1 MKKDSLSITDNRNGK
16 TYEIPIENGSIRAP
30 DLRQI
35 KLDPD
40 DFGVMSY
47 DPAYMNTA
55 ACASSITY
63 IDGEK
68 SILRYRGYPIEELA
82 EKSSFLECAYLLLYG
97 ELPTREQL
105 EHWTTRIMRH
115 TYIHENL
122 VRIIE
127 SFRYDAHPMGILISS
142 VAAMSTFHAEAR
154 NVDDPEVR
162 EKQIWRILGKL
173 PTIAAFAYRVRIG
186 RPHNYPD
193 ISRGYAGNFL
203 YMLDYMNEHDYEVPP
218 ALSRALDVLFLL
230 HADHEQNC
238 STATMRSVGS
248 SRVDPY
254 SAVAAAAA
262 ALFGPLHGGAN
273 EAVLRML
280 EEIGSVA
287 AVPEYV
293 ERVKKGEIRLMGF
306 GHRVYSSYDP
316 RASIIKKV
324 AYDVFEV
331 TGSNPLIDIALELE
345 RIALEDDYFV
355 SHKLYPNVDF
365 YSGIILQV
373 MRFPTDMFPVL
384 FAIPRAAG
392 WLAQWT
398 EMLNDPAQKIARPR
412 QIYTGYAQRSYVP
425 MEERASS

>member
-1 MKKDSLSITDNRNGK
+1 MNKDSLSVTDNRTGK
-16 TYEIPIENGSIRAP
+16 TFEIDIVDDCISAI

-35 KLDPD
+35 KVQSD
-40 DFGVMSY
+40 DFGMMSY

-55 ACASSITY
+55 ACSSSITY
-63 IDGEK
+63 IDGEN

-82 EKSSFLECAYLLLYG
+82 EKSSFLECAYLLIYG
-97 ELPTREQL
+97 ALPTAEQL
-105 EHWTTRIMRH
+105 DYWTGRIMRR

-122 VRIIE
+122 TRMIE

-142 VAAMSTFHAEAR
+142 VAAMSTFHPGAR
-154 NVDDPEVR
+154 NVQDPVIR

-186 RPHNYPD
+186 RPINYPD

-203 YMLDYMNEHDYEVPP
+203 YMLDYMNERDYEVAP

-238 STATMRSVGS
+238 STATMRAVGS
-248 SRVDPY
+248 TRVDPY

-280 EEIGSVA
+280 EEIGSVSA
-287 AVPEYV
+287 IPEYV
-293 ERVKKGEIRLMGF
+293 ERVKKGEMRLMGF
-306 GHRVYSSYDP
+306 GHRIYTSYDP

-331 TGSNPLIDIALELE
+331 TGSNRLIDIALELE

-365 YSGIILQV
+365 YSGIILQA

-392 WLAQWT
+392 WLAQWI
-398 EMLNDPAQKIARPR
+398 EMLDDSAQKIARPR
-412 QIYTGYAQRSYVP
+412 QIYKGYDQRAYVP
-425 MEERASS
+425 IEERAS

>member
-1 MKKDSLSITDNRNGK
+1 MKKNSLTITDNRNGK
-16 TYEIPIENGSIRAP
+16 TYEIDVDNDCIRAL

-35 KLDPD
+35 KLHDD
-40 DFGVMSY
+40 DFGMMSY
-47 DPAYMNTA
+47 DPAFMNTA
-55 ACASSITY
+55 ACSSSITY

-82 EKSSFLECAYLLLYG
+82 ENSSFLECAYLLMYG
-97 ELPTREQL
+97 ELPTAEQL
-105 EHWTTRIMRH
+105 DHWTSRIMRH

-122 VRIIE
+122 AKFIE
-127 SFRYDAHPMGILISS
+127 HFRYDAHPMGILISS
-142 VAAMSTFHAEAR
+142 VVAMSTFHPEAR
-154 NVDDPEVR
+154 NVHDPEVR

-186 RPHNYPD
+186 RPHNYPEKY
-193 ISRGYAGNFL
+193 RGYTGNFL
-203 YMLDYMNEHDYEVPP
+203 YMLDYMNERDYEVAP

-238 STATMRSVGS
+238 STATMRAVGS
-248 SRVDPY
+248 SLVDPY
-254 SAVAAAAA
+254 NAVAAAAA

-280 EEIGSVA
+280 EEIGSVSA
-287 AVPEYV
+287 IPQYV

-306 GHRVYSSYDP
+306 GHRIYTSYDP

-331 TGSNPLIDIALELE
+331 TGSNPLIDIAIELE
-345 RIALEDDYFV
+345 RIALQDEYFI

-365 YSGIILQV
+365 YSGIILQA

-392 WLAQWT
+392 WLAQWI
-398 EMLNDPAQKIARPR
+398 EMLGDSEQKIARPR
-412 QIYTGYAQRSYVP
+412 QVYTGQKQRPYMRV
-425 MEERASS
+425 EDRKSS

>member
-1 MKKDSLSITDNRNGK
+1 MKKNSITVTDNRNGQ
-16 TYEIPIENGSIRAP
+16 TYEIDVKDDSIRAL

-35 KLDPD
+35 KVHSS
-40 DFGVMSY
+40 DFGMMSY
-47 DPAYMNTA
+47 DPAFMNTA
-55 ACASSITY
+55 ACASSITF

-82 EKSSFLECAYLLLYG
+82 EKSTFLECAYLLIYG
-97 ELPTREQL
+97 ELPTAGEL
-105 EHWTTRIMRH
+105 EHWTNRIMRH

-122 VRIIE
+122 VQIIE

-142 VAAMSTFHAEAR
+142 VAAMSTFHPEAR
-154 NVDDPEVR
+154 QVHDPEVR
-162 EKQIWRILGKL
+162 EKEIWRILGKL

-193 ISRGYAGNFL
+193 ISRGYTGNFL
-203 YMLDYMNEHDYEVPP
+203 YMLDYMNEHDYDVHP

-238 STATMRSVGS
+238 STATMRAVGS
-248 SRVDPY
+248 SKVDPY

-280 EEIGSVA
+280 EEIGSVSA
-287 AVPEYV
+287 IPEYI

-306 GHRVYSSYDP
+306 GHRIYTSYDP
-316 RASIIKKV
+316 RAKIIKKV

-331 TGSNPLIDIALELE
+331 TGSNQLIDIALELE
-345 RIALEDDYFV
+345 RIALEDEYFI

-365 YSGIILQV
+365 YSGIILQA

-392 WLAQWT
+392 WLAQWI
-398 EMLNDPAQKIARPR
+398 EMLDDSQQKIARPR
-412 QIYTGYAQRSYVP
+412 QIYTGHAQRPYLP
-425 MEERASS
+425 IEQRMG

>member
-1 MKKDSLSITDNRNGK
+1 MNKNSLTITDNRTGT
-16 TYEIPIENGSIRAP
+16 TYEVGIEDDCIRAP

-35 KLDPD
+35 KVKPD
-40 DFGVMSY
+40 DFGMMSY
-47 DPAYMNTA
+47 DPAFINTA
-55 ACASSITY
+55 ACSSAITY
-63 IDGEK
+63 IDGEN

-82 EKSSFLECAYLLLYG
+82 EKSSFLECAYLLIYG
-97 ELPTREQL
+97 ELPTAAQL
-105 EHWTTRIMRH
+105 EHWTGRIMRH
-115 TYIHENL
+115 TFIHENL

-142 VAAMSTFHAEAR
+142 VAAMSTFHPEAR
-154 NVDDPEVR
+154 DVHDPKIR
-162 EKQIWRILGKL
+162 EKEIWRILGKL

-193 ISRGYAGNFL
+193 ISRGYTGN
-203 YMLDYMNEHDYEVPP
+203 MLFMMDYMNEHDYEVAPEL
-218 ALSRALDVLFLL
+218 ARALDVLFLL

-238 STATMRSVGS
+238 STATMRAVGS
-248 SRVDPY
+248 TRVDPY

-280 EEIGSVA
+280 NQIGSVA
-287 AVPEYV
+287 AIPDYV
-293 ERVKKGEIRLMGF
+293 ERVKKGEMRLMGF
-306 GHRVYSSYDP
+306 GHRVYTSYDP
-316 RASIIKKV
+316 RANIIKKV
-324 AYDVFEV
+324 AYEVFKV

-345 RIALEDDYFV
+345 RIALQDEYFI

-365 YSGIILQV
+365 YSGIILQA

-392 WLAQWT
+392 WLSQWI
-398 EMLNDPAQKIARPR
+398 EMLNDPAQKITRPR
-412 QIYTGYAQRSYVP
+412 QIYTGYEERSYVP
-425 MEERASS
+425 IDER